1 MNKKIIKCLFIGLAI
16 RLAYMPMTAKADLDV
31 KPMPISE
38 QISQGTVDNKL
49 GFQVV
54 NQDNAPEFLMRKINL
69 YKDKE
74 GFVSYRDLNS
84 EYLYVAVMR
93 GEKTTGGYG
102 VEVKSVEEIKGRI
115 ILNIQEVDPDKND
128 MLTEVITYPYT
139 IIRAKVPNFMKVT
152 VQNLQGRN
160 YNYYDTFRNGHSI
173 GISHTAGVI
182 QKIYNENNFIFI
194 QVKSNN
200 EQPEFFYVSDNEEWR
215 NKFKDLK
222 SGINVNIKYALG
234 TPQKSGDKAA
244 MPLNDI
250 VISNNKTDD
259 SNRNDMYEVLGS
271 NLKDLINKFKYKL
284 E

>member
-16 RLAYMPMTAKADLDV
+16 GLAGAPITAKADLDV

-38 QISQGTVDNKL
+38 QVSQGTVANKL

-102 VEVKSVEEIKGRI
+102 VEVKSAEEIKGRI
-115 ILNIQEVDPDKND
+115 ILNIQEVDPDKNNV
-128 MLTEVITYPYT
+128 LTEVITYPYT

-152 VQNLQGRN
+152 VQNLEERN
-160 YNYYDTFRNGHSI
+160 YSYYDTVRDGHVI

-194 QVKSNN
+194 QVQSNN
-200 EQPEFFYVSDNEEWR
+200 EQPELFYASDNEEWR

-234 TPQKSGDKAA
+234 TPQKSGDKVA

-259 SNRNDMYEVLGS
+259 SNRNDMYEILGS
-271 NLKDLINKFKYKL
+271 NLKDLINKFKYRL